1 MIRLKTALDFELFVE
16 EHQGIFSQNTGVK
29 KRIAEALKTL
39 DEAYGADRKAHD
51 MGGYVLL
58 FLSEENF
65 NAEIEKILAHHHLNR
80 EFAEYSEVIEEQN
93 GVNEN
98 GLIWLEELYLLSS
111 DDSILMIHPQ
121 STTEGQR
128 TAQKGA

>member
-1 MIRLKTALDFELFVE
+1 MIRLKNQLDFELFCE
-16 EHQGIFSQNTGVK
+16 EHPETFCQNISVK

-39 DEAYGADRKAHD
+39 DEAYGANRKAHE

-65 NAEIEKILAHHHLNR
+65 NAEIGRIMEHYNLNKDY
-80 EFAEYSEVIEEQN
+80 AEYCETIEQSRVDD
-93 GVNEN
+93 G

>member
-39 DEAYGADRKAHD
+39 DEAYGADSKAHD

-80 EFAEYSEVIEEQN
+80 EFAEYSEVIKEQN
-93 GVNEN
+93 EVNEN
-98 GLIWLEELYLLSS
+98 GTLWMEELYLLSS
-111 DDSILMIHPQ
+111 DDSLLMIHPMKAE
-121 STTEGQR
+121 TQR
-128 TAQKGA
+128 KTALKGA

>member
-51 MGGYVLL
+51 MGGYVFL

-65 NAEIEKILAHHHLNR
+65 NAEIGRIMEHYKLNKDY
-80 EFAEYSEVIEEQN
+80 AEYCETIEQSRADD
-93 GVNEN
+93 
-98 GLIWLEELYLLSS
+98 GLLWMEELYLLSS
-111 DDSILMIHPQ
+111 DDSILMIHPMKAE
-121 STTEGQR
+121 TQR
-128 TAQKGA
+128 KTAQKGA